1 MKRALLLVGALACA
15 APSHDVI
22 DLHVDLPYA
31 LHVEHRALATTEA
44 SPERLARGRVRA
56 IVTPLF
62 VENAYAMKPA
72 EVRAAYESTY
82 RDLRAA
88 LAGNLGADAY
98 VAFEGAD
105 GFADDVDAIDAWMAR
120 GACLVGLVHDHGSA
134 LGGSSQDPSPLE
146 RARGLTEAGKKL
158 AAHVVARGGLL
169 DAAHA
174 SDATFDDLLRIA
186 QGAGVPLVDS
196 HTGLRALRDTMR
208 NVDDVRL
215 RALARTGGVA
225 GISMH
230 GGHVGKIPGEH
241 PTLDDVADAIA
252 HAALVAGI
260 DHVAIGSDFD
270 GGIDAPEGSDGESV
284 WPRLREALATR
295 GLSARAIEAIFSKNA
310 DRVFDFARRHGCRP
324 GAR

>member
-1 MKRALLLVGALACA
+1 VKRAVLFAGALACGSSA
-15 APSHDVI
+15 RDVI

-31 LHVEHRALATTEA
+31 LHVEHRALAAAQA
-44 SPERLARGRVRA
+44 SPERLAPGHVRG

-62 VENAYAMKPA
+62 VPGAYEMKPA
-72 EVRAAYESTY
+72 EVRAEYEATY

-88 LAGNLGADAY
+88 LPIGAETY
-98 VAFEGAD
+98 LAFEGAD
-105 GFADDVDAIDAWMAR
+105 GFADDASAIDAWMTR
-120 GACLVGLVHDHGSA
+120 GACLVGLVHDHGNA
-134 LGGSSQDPSPLE
+134 LGGSSQDPSPAE

-158 AAHVVARGGLL
+158 AARVVAHGGLL

-174 SDATFDDLLRIA
+174 SDAAFDDLLQIA
-186 QGAGVPLVDS
+186 RDAGVPLVDS

-208 NVDDVRL
+208 NLDDARL
-215 RALARTGGVA
+215 RALAATGGVA

-241 PTLDDVADAIA
+241 PTLADVADAIA
-252 HAALVAGI
+252 HAVLVAGI

-270 GGIDAPEGSDGESV
+270 GGIDAPDGSNGESV
-284 WPRLREALATR
+284 LPRLREALGTR
-295 GLSARAIEAIFSKNA
+295 GLSTRAIDVMFSHNA
-310 DRVFDFARRHGCRP
+310 DRVFAFARAHGCTP